1 MSFLK
6 FIHIASWEILEDFI
20 IVEAPIVKKYIDTLL
35 LADGRGMGKCEKLPK
50 NEYFKITSTI
60 IHEDFDKNSKIND
73 IALITVDRD
82 FDVKLVHPIKL
93 ASKKENGKHYSKNK
107 IGSVSKNYF
116 RPHF

>member
-93 ASKKENGKHYSKNK
+93 GGYVYH
-107 IGSVSKNYF
+107 
-116 RPHF
+116 